1 VAEIRHLFGRYGG
14 SLGGPNSVAWMFER
28 KGQIVLD
35 AARYDEDAAL
45 EAALEAGADD
55 LTRDGDQLAITA
67 EPHGLHA
74 VAEAL
79 KARGIEP
86 QSVEVAMIPSS
97 TVRVEGADAERLLK
111 LMEAIEEHD
120 DVSKVHSNFD
130 IDAETL
136 AAVGG

>member
-1 VAEIRHLFGRYGG
+1 
-14 SLGGPNSVAWMFER
+14 MFER

-35 AARYDEDAAL
+35 AARYHEDVAL
-45 EAALEAGADD
+45 EAALEAGAED
-55 LTRDGDQLAITA
+55 LQRDGDQLVITTD
-67 EPHGLHA
+67 PHGFHA

-79 KARGIEP
+79 QRRGIEP
-86 QSVEVAMIPSS
+86 QSSEVAMLPKS
-97 TVRVEGADAERLLK
+97 TVRVAGSDAERLLK
-111 LMEAIEEHD
+111 LMEAVEEHD